1 MKTIL
6 LHFTLWCLVPFGAS
20 LGVDLLYYTLQSL
33 KREIKKN
40 FFFLFTGTIHG
51 SFSAIFTE
59 YLEGSSQAM
68 MWAGGLLGQAGLAK
82 GVVWPVSLADV
93 CASGRVD

>member
-20 LGVDLLYYTLQSL
+20 LGIVLLYYTLQSL
-33 KREIKKN
+33 KRNLKKI
-40 FFFLFTGTIHG
+40 FFLFTGTKHG

-68 MWAGGLLGQAGLAK
+68 MWTGGLLGQAGLAK
-82 GVVWPVSLADV
+82 GVVWPVSLTDV

>member
-20 LGVDLLYYTLQSL
+20 LGVVLLYYMLQSL
-33 KREIKKN
+33 KREIKN
-40 FFFLFTGTIHG
+40 YFLFTGTIHG

>member
-20 LGVDLLYYTLQSL
+20 LGIVLLYYTLQSL
-33 KREIKKN
+33 KRNLKKN
-40 FFFLFTGTIHG
+40 FFLFTGTKHG

-59 YLEGSSQAM
+59 YLEGSSSGHDVDWGSPGPGRIGKRGCVAS
-68 MWAGGLLGQAGLAK
+68 LL
-82 GVVWPVSLADV
+82 D
-93 CASGRVD
+93 

>member
-1 MKTIL
+1 MKTML
-6 LHFTLWCLVPFGAS
+6 LHFTLRCLVPFGAS
-20 LGVDLLYYTLQSL
+20 LGVVLLYYMLQSL
-33 KREIKKN
+33 KREIKKK
-40 FFFLFTGTIHG
+40 FFLFTDTKHG